1 MLTLRAVTT
10 TPTKSSSQRREH
22 RRRTIAIITGHRQR
36 MYTYFKKNFIAK
48 RNVKGLVNR
57 IDAEKVEKLVKE
69 NIGLVVKEQQ
79 DATAPQ
85 QIQEF
90 LRNYMQTN
98 TITINP
104 PSRST
109 IPDLKQQLYAEM
121 YANPQARA
129 EDPELFEVLKK
140 ELEKAQSNK
149 ISSWPMQMSPYIQ
162 CLLSYLVIRPS
173 KSDVNCTRE
182 EPNMKAN
189 CVSNEK
195 ISPKILDNDE
205 AMDMVD
211 HNDGQIFAHQMLL
224 PLYKIC
230 EGFAGKDISAKLK
243 RFPDQQALYPLLRKT
258 SSGGLPSMHHP
269 IATALTTSATV
280 PIVYMQ
286 QFWQTLKFDESKT
299 IMRFKIDQHE
309 VDFCLDTFRT
319 VLQLPQATDNENE
332 SFVDVPEFSGIAAF
346 LKDIGYIA
354 SLRILADFNVK
365 NLTQPWQTLFKI
377 ISRCTTGKS
386 TGLDAAKIGTLQILW
401 GVVNKVHIDYAKFIW
416 DDIIFQ
422 RVHPHPRHKAD
433 TIPFPRYTK
442 LIINHILSIKQGIPK
457 RANELVHTPGEDD
470 SIIQIKIGCSSTK
483 VKGMRIPEVLLNDVI
498 RETTAYKVYDAD
510 FRSVEV
516 PTIQPVES
524 TQGTRRKTSPVRK
537 TKTKQGGEK
546 KGKQISVEKPVQ
558 TAKEID
564 QANLQEAIELRNAL
578 EIMANAALDREV
590 EQMVEEGDNLG
601 NLENISEENDE
612 PDTRAELPSDDDT
625 GMIRPVTTTPT
636 KSSSQRRKHL
646 RRTVANITG
655 HRQRMY
661 TYFKKNFIAKRNVKG
676 LVNRIAAEKVEKFVK
691 ENIGSVVKEQLDAT
705 APQQIQEF
713 LRNYMQT
720 NTTTIN
726 PPSRSTILDLKQQL
740 YAEMYA
746 NPQARAEDPEL
757 FEVLKKGL
765 EKAQGGSDTC
775 NLRKRPRRSS

>member
-1 MLTLRAVTT
+1 MNSLFWFLKDEVIRTRYFQNSELALPTPCSKVKLTSKAQQAPLLTAEELVPEAFRRPVG
-10 TPTKSSSQRREH
+10 KSNS
-22 RRRTIAIITGHRQR
+22 
-36 MYTYFKKNFIAK
+36 
-48 RNVKGLVNR
+48 
-57 IDAEKVEKLVKE
+57 
-69 NIGLVVKEQQ
+69 
-79 DATAPQ
+79 
-85 QIQEF
+85 
-90 LRNYMQTN
+90 
-98 TITINP
+98 
-104 PSRST
+104 
-109 IPDLKQQLYAEM
+109 
-121 YANPQARA
+121 RA
-129 EDPELFEVLKK
+129 EL
-140 ELEKAQSNK
+140 NK
-149 ISSWPMQMSPYIQ
+149 IPF
-162 CLLSYLVIRPS
+162 
-173 KSDVNCTRE
+173 
-182 EPNMKAN
+182 
-189 CVSNEK
+189 
-195 ISPKILDNDE
+195 PKTCEIIAEIL
-205 AMDMVD
+205 
-211 HNDGQIFAHQMLL
+211 
-224 PLYKIC
+224 K
-230 EGFAGKDISAKLK
+230 
-243 RFPDQQALYPLLRKT
+243 
-258 SSGGLPSMHHP
+258 HHP
-269 IATALTTSATV
+269 IAPALTTSATV
-280 PIVYMQ
+280 PMVYIQ
-286 QFWQTLKFDESKT
+286 QFWQTVKFDESKT

-309 VDFCLDTFRT
+309 VDFFLDTFRT
-319 VLQLPQATDNENE
+319 LLQLRQATDNENK
-332 SFVDVPEFSGIAAF
+332 SFVDVPEFSGIVAF

-354 SLRILADFNVK
+354 SMRILADFNAK

-386 TGLDAAKIGTLQILW
+386 TRLDSARIGTLQILW
-401 GVVNKVHIDYAKFIW
+401 GVVNKVHIHYAKLIW

-422 RVHPHPRHKAD
+422 TVHPRRKAD

-442 LIINHILSIKQGIPK
+442 QDIPK
-457 RANELVHTPGEDD
+457 RANEPVHTPGEDD
-470 SIIQIKIGCSSTK
+470 PIISIRIGCSSTK
-483 VKGMRIPEVLLNDVI
+483 VKVMRIPEVLLNDVI
-498 RETTAYKVYDAD
+498 RETTAYKVHDAD
-510 FRSVEV
+510 FRGVEV
-516 PTIQPVES
+516 PTFQPQPVES
-524 TQGTRRKTSPVRK
+524 TRGTHRK

-546 KGKQISVEKPVQ
+546 KGKQVSVEKPVQ
-558 TAKEID
+558 KAKEID

-612 PDTRAELPSDDDT
+612 PDTRAELSADDDT
-625 GMIRPVTTTPT
+625 VGNGSPGVIRPVTAGGHISRDMLTLRAVTTTPT

-720 NTTTIN
+720 NTITNN
-726 PPSRSTILDLKQQL
+726 PPSGSTIPDLKQQL

>member
-1 MLTLRAVTT
+1 MSRTRRQSQQQAPLSTTAEELLQPFRRPVRKSNSRAKINKIPAQQAPLLTAEELVPEAFRSPVG
-10 TPTKSSSQRREH
+10 KSNS
-22 RRRTIAIITGHRQR
+22 
-36 MYTYFKKNFIAK
+36 
-48 RNVKGLVNR
+48 
-57 IDAEKVEKLVKE
+57 
-69 NIGLVVKEQQ
+69 
-79 DATAPQ
+79 
-85 QIQEF
+85 
-90 LRNYMQTN
+90 
-98 TITINP
+98 
-104 PSRST
+104 
-109 IPDLKQQLYAEM
+109 
-121 YANPQARA
+121 RA
-129 EDPELFEVLKK
+129 EL
-140 ELEKAQSNK
+140 NK
-149 ISSWPMQMSPYIQ
+149 IS
-162 CLLSYLVIRPS
+162 V
-173 KSDVNCTRE
+173 
-182 EPNMKAN
+182 
-189 CVSNEK
+189 
-195 ISPKILDNDE
+195 PKTCDIIAEIL
-205 AMDMVD
+205 
-211 HNDGQIFAHQMLL
+211 
-224 PLYKIC
+224 K
-230 EGFAGKDISAKLK
+230 
-243 RFPDQQALYPLLRKT
+243 
-258 SSGGLPSMHHP
+258 HHP
-269 IATALTTSATV
+269 IAPALTTSATV

-286 QFWQTLKFDESKT
+286 QFWQTVKFDESKT

-309 VDFCLDTFRT
+309 VDFSLDTFRT

-354 SLRILADFNVK
+354 SVRILADFNAK

-386 TGLDAAKIGTLQILW
+386 TGLDSARIGTLQILW
-401 GVVNKVHIDYAKFIW
+401 GVVNKVHIDYAKLIW

-422 RVHPHPRHKAD
+422 TVHPRRKAD

-442 LIINHILSIKQGIPK
+442 LIINHILSIKQDIPK
-457 RANELVHTPGEDD
+457 RANEPVHTPGEDD
-470 SIIQIKIGCSSTK
+470 PIISIRIGCSSTK

-510 FRSVEV
+510 FRGSEV
-516 PTIQPVES
+516 LTIQPQPVES
-524 TQGTRRKTSPVRK
+524 TRGTHRK

-546 KGKQISVEKPVQ
+546 KGKQVSVEKPVQ
-558 TAKEID
+558 TTKEID
-564 QANLQEAIELRNAL
+564 QASLQEAIELRKAL
-578 EIMANAALDREV
+578 EMMANTALDREV
-590 EQMVEEGDNLG
+590 EQMVEGDNLG
-601 NLENISEENDE
+601 NLENISVENDE
-612 PDTRAELPSDDDT
+612 PDTRAELSLDDDT
-625 GMIRPVTTTPT
+625 VGNGPPGVIRPVTAGGHICRDMLTLGAVTTTPT
-636 KSSSQRRKHL
+636 KSSSQRRKHH

-676 LVNRIAAEKVEKFVK
+676 LVTRIAAEKVEKFVK

-757 FEVLKKGL
+757 FEVLNKGL